1 MAGPPPPQE
10 SWGLDPLFFAN
21 VKVTAGEV
29 VGEHPAL
36 VPAKGT
42 NRGVHFFHGRPTKR
56 YELMGHVVTL
66 IVRDNKTIFTRTWR
80 APPPRLLIR
89 VPHRER
95 APRALLVTRAS
106 RHSDG
111 SD

>member
-1 MAGPPPPQE
+1 MAAPPPPPE

-36 VPAKGT
+36 VPAEGT

-66 IVRDNKTIFTRTWR
+66 TVRDSKTIFTRT
-80 APPPRLLIR
+80 
-89 VPHRER
+89 
-95 APRALLVTRAS
+95 
-106 RHSDG
+106 
-111 SD
+111 

>member
-1 MAGPPPPQE
+1 MLELENRFKTSSDSPRKSWHSRARARDGGAPPPQE

-29 VGEHPAL
+29 VGGNPAL
-36 VPAKGT
+36 VPAEGT

-66 IVRDNKTIFTRTWR
+66 IVRDNKTIFTRT
-80 APPPRLLIR
+80 
-89 VPHRER
+89 
-95 APRALLVTRAS
+95 
-106 RHSDG
+106 
-111 SD
+111 